1 MDSKPKPSN
10 PHSTKLYQVDNDI
23 SKLQHKTYQDDNNDE
38 NLSNEISDYN
48 YQYQDT
54 TVPPINNYICP
65 SCSCQCYQLKHYH
78 NNNFNNSLSL
88 HPPCIH
94 CGSLSKTSDH
104 VHAHPHENI
113 YDTPSSGK
121 ATFSPLTHFTTHSEC
136 NLTPFYGH
144 QVVSS
149 TPNSNPNPHQIR
161 LKKKMHQHQHQH
173 QRYHYKPNTKFGYS
187 KFSIEIRC
195 LNASSRKSNEDVM
208 KRVATLE
215 EKLNEKESTI
225 NNLLNNIMFLEN
237 QLNNYRNENEM
248 LKNNSNNTVNSSKHA
263 LKKTNNETSS
273 STYKNKTLEDII
285 KQLKQDNK
293 LLEQENK
300 NLKVDNVTLYQ
311 MVQDKTITHPQQ
323 QQHIIQ
329 RDAPPIQPIFIKQNF
344 LNNKE
349 DDTVNQE
356 SEQEQEDAPN
366 IQVINNKHV
375 LPSSTQFTRQQ
386 QISYQPSISVHND
399 TNTNHYRNNHNNE
412 AIHNKTK
419 QHDVS
424 NMESFQ
430 ECEENPLTSSRAGN
444 DGNNSDNTSSDVNYN
459 NKIKDIKQHIASLNS
474 GISSSRNV
482 RHNNNN
488 NSNNS
493 NSNDKMKYETVH
505 VDNNTKNK
513 LELISEPNM
522 NMPLHT
528 QKTMSNPFHIEI
540 NKSQTESQSQMCM
553 HKQTLSPIFTLYDK
567 KRVLCFDPETKTF
580 SLIEF
585 SDLSQ
590 QFENNFK
597 PEGSLYLS
605 LNNSLYIITGS
616 YYDTLYHFSLNE
628 RTLRKI
634 SHLNHNHC
642 KGGFIYLY
650 TTNEFLCISGTSNK
664 YIETCGLSSHH
675 KHSYSNNNSNSNSNH
690 SSSFTLHPKNKTSH
704 HWALLSNEL
713 TVERSQSMFI
723 VQNNKYI
730 FAFFGFCYPQNKYLN
745 SIEYCEIQTNNNN
758 NACKLGKWKL
768 IQVVANVE
776 NISLHLKGHF
786 IFAIGSS
793 QENEEGLIVLGGVDG
808 RNNMSVMNYIEIGFE
823 EGEEGLMVNIRPIN
837 KNIVDINVNKVY
849 YFNQG
854 VPACAF
860 SKSYGSILL
869 FDQAFN
875 VHMINREE
883 LSHDIYYFE

>member
-1 MDSKPKPSN
+1 MDSKPQPSIQ
-10 PHSTKLYQVDNDI
+10 HSTKPYQIDNDI
-23 SKLQHKTYQDDNNDE
+23 SKLQHKTYQDDNVDE
-38 NLSNEISDYN
+38 NLSNVSDYN

-54 TVPPINNYICP
+54 TVPPLNNYICP
-65 SCSCQCYQLKHYH
+65 SCSCQCYQFKHYH
-78 NNNFNNSLSL
+78 NNNFTSINNSLPL
-88 HPPCIH
+88 HQTCIH
-94 CGSLSKTSDH
+94 CGSLSKPSDH
-104 VHAHPHENI
+104 VHPHPHENI

-121 ATFSPLTHFTTHSEC
+121 ATFSPLTHFTNHSEC

-149 TPNSNPNPHQIR
+149 TPNSNPSAHQIR
-161 LKKKMHQHQHQH
+161 LKKKMHQHH
-173 QRYHYKPNTKFGYS
+173 YHYKPSNKFGYS

-208 KRVATLE
+208 KRVTLLE

-237 QLNNYRNENEM
+237 QLNNYRNENET
-248 LKNNSNNTVNSSKHA
+248 LKNSKHTV
-263 LKKTNNETSS
+263 KKTNNE
-273 STYKNKTLEDII
+273 STYKNKKLEDII
-285 KQLKQDNK
+285 KQLKQDNQ

-311 MVQDKTITHPQQ
+311 MVQDKTITHPP

-356 SEQEQEDAPN
+356 SDQEDTPN
-366 IQVINNKHV
+366 IQVINRNYSTHSQSNNNNNNKNV
-375 LPSSTQFTRQQ
+375 ASTQFTRQQ
-386 QISYQPSISVHND
+386 QISYQPSISV
-399 TNTNHYRNNHNNE
+399 NNE
-412 AIHNKTK
+412 ANTNQYRNQTEVNKGK
-419 QHDVS
+419 HDVS

-430 ECEENPLTSSRAGN
+430 ECEENPLTSSRVGN

-482 RHNNNN
+482 RQNNNHNN
-488 NSNNS
+488 SH
-493 NSNDKMKYETVH
+493 SNDNELHKMKYETVH
-505 VDNNTKNK
+505 VDNNNKNK
-513 LELISEPNM
+513 LDLLTEPNV
-522 NMPLHT
+522 PLHQ

-540 NKSQTESQSQMCM
+540 NKSENESQICM
-553 HKQTLSPIFTLYDK
+553 HKQRLSPVFTLYDK

-616 YYDTLYHFSLNE
+616 YFDTLYHFNLKE

-650 TTNEFLCISGTSNK
+650 STNEFLCISGTSNK
-664 YIETCGLSSHH
+664 YIETCGLLSQQH
-675 KHSYSNNNSNSNSNH
+675 KRSFSNSNNNNH
-690 SSSFTLHPKNKTSH
+690 NNSFTLHPKNKASH

-713 TVERSQSMFI
+713 TIERSQSMFI

-745 SIEYCEIQTNNNN
+745 SIEYCEIQTNTNNT
-758 NACKLGKWKL
+758 CKLGKWKL

-786 IFAIGSS
+786 IFAIGST

-808 RNNMSVMNYIEIGFE
+808 KNNMSVKNYIEIGFE

>member
-1 MDSKPKPSN
+1 MDSKPQPSI
-10 PHSTKLYQVDNDI
+10 PHSTKPYHIDNDI
-23 SKLQHKTYQDDNNDE
+23 SKLQHKTYQDDNIDE

-54 TVPPINNYICP
+54 TVPPLNNYICP

-78 NNNFNNSLSL
+78 NNNFNSINNSLSL
-88 HPPCIH
+88 HPTCIH
-94 CGSLSKTSDH
+94 CGSLSKPSDH
-104 VHAHPHENI
+104 VHPHPHENI

-121 ATFSPLTHFTTHSEC
+121 NNFSPLTHFTNHSEC

-144 QVVSS
+144 QAVSS
-149 TPNSNPNPHQIR
+149 TPKSNQSTHQIR
-161 LKKKMHQHQHQH
+161 LKKKMHQHH
-173 QRYHYKPNTKFGYS
+173 YHYKTNSKFGYS

-195 LNASSRKSNEDVM
+195 LNASSRKTNEDVM
-208 KRVATLE
+208 KRVSLLE
-215 EKLNEKESTI
+215 EKLSEKESTI

-237 QLNNYRNENEM
+237 QLNNYRNENES
-248 LKNNSNNTVNSSKHA
+248 LKSNKHA
-263 LKKTNNETSS
+263 VKRTNNET
-273 STYKNKTLEDII
+273 THKNKKLEDII

-311 MVQDKTITHPQQ
+311 MVQDKTITHPP

-349 DDTVNQE
+349 DDTANQE

-366 IQVINNKHV
+366 IQVIDRNYSSHSHTNNNNKNV
-375 LPSSTQFTRQQ
+375 SSGKQFTRQQ
-386 QISYQPSISVHND
+386 QVSYQPSISV
-399 TNTNHYRNNHNNE
+399 NTNENNTNQFRAHTE
-412 AIHNKTK
+412 VNKGK
-419 QHDVS
+419 HDVS

-430 ECEENPLTSSRAGN
+430 ECEENPLTTSRAGN
-444 DGNNSDNTSSDVNYN
+444 DGNNSDNTSSDVNYH

-474 GISSSRNV
+474 GISSSRNI
-482 RHNNNN
+482 RQNNNN
-488 NSNNS
+488 NSGNH
-493 NSNDKMKYETVH
+493 NDKMKYETVH
-505 VDNNTKNK
+505 VEQHSKTK
-513 LELISEPNM
+513 LEPITEPNM
-522 NMPLHT
+522 PLQP
-528 QKTMSNPFHIEI
+528 QKTASNPFHIEI
-540 NKSQTESQSQMCM
+540 NKSENESQICM

-590 QFENNFK
+590 QFENHFK

-616 YYDTLYHFSLNE
+616 YFDTLYHFNLNE

-650 TTNEFLCISGTSNK
+650 STNEFLCISGTSNK
-664 YIETCGLSSHH
+664 YIETCGLLSNH
-675 KHSYSNNNSNSNSNH
+675 KRSCSNSNN
-690 SSSFTLHPKNKTSH
+690 SFSLHPKNKTSH
-704 HWALLSNEL
+704 HWALLANEL
-713 TVERSQSMFI
+713 TIERSQSMFI

-730 FAFFGFCYPQNKYLN
+730 FAFFGFCYPQNRYLN
-745 SIEYCEIQTNNNN
+745 SIEYCEIQTNSN

-808 RNNMSVMNYIEIGFE
+808 KNNTSVMNYIEIGFE
-823 EGEEGLMVNIRPIN
+823 EGEDGLMVNIRPIN

-849 YFNQG
+849 FFNQG